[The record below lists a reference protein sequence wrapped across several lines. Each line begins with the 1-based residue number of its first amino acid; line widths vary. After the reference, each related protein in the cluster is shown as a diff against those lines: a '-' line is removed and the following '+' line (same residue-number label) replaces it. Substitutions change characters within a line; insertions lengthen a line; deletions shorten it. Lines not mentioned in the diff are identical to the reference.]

1 MQSCPIFIPGQSL
14 IGNVAT
20 LESSSVTCP
29 LKPGSMNPAVEWVSR
44 PSLPS
49 ELFPSSREAMSSGS
63 VTTSYVL
70 ASTNSPDAG

>member
-14 IGNVAT
+14 IGSVAA

-29 LKPGSMNPAVEWVSR
+29 LNPGSMKPAVEWVSR

-49 ELFPSSREAMSSGS
+49 ELFPSSREAMSSGRLM
-63 VTTSYVL
+63 TS
-70 ASTNSPDAG
+70 